1 MIDMSVIFQSIIGAL
16 IGGISAYVAIRSDLA
31 SLKARMENTEK
42 TADNA
47 HERIDQ
53 ILHNK

>member
-1 MIDMSVIFQSIIGAL
+1 MIDMGVIFQSIVGAL
-16 IGGISAYVAIRSDLA
+16 IGGISAYVAIRADLA
-31 SLKARMENTEK
+31 SLKARMANTEK

-53 ILHNK
+53 ILHSK

>member
-1 MIDMSVIFQSIIGAL
+1 MIDMGVIFQSIVGAL
-16 IGGISAYVAIRSDLA
+16 IGGVSAYVAIRSDLA
-31 SLKARMENTEK
+31 SLKARMNNAEK
-42 TADNA
+42 TADGA

>member
-16 IGGISAYVAIRSDLA
+16 IGGVSAYVAIRSDLA
-31 SLKARMENTEK
+31 SLKARMDNAEK
-42 TADNA
+42 TADGA

>member
-1 MIDMSVIFQSIIGAL
+1 MLDMGVIFQSIVGAL
-16 IGGISAYVAIRSDLA
+16 IGGVSAYVAIRSDLA
-31 SLKARMENTEK
+31 SLKARMDNAEK
-42 TADNA
+42 TADGA